1 MVLSTI
7 LNHIISNLKR
17 STMAQ
22 NRGSKHSEKIKFI
35 MLLGRSLHR
44 YGASSDR
51 IEKALELVS
60 SNLGIKADFFSIPTS
75 ITASF
80 KIDNE
85 REETRMERLSPGKVN
100 LSKLRHVDQTV
111 DYVVEDK
118 MTITEGTELIQLIL
132 HKKPLYNN
140 FLVTL
145 SYGLI
150 SCGVSIFLNGNWVDA
165 FSSFILGLIVGLFS
179 ETVKEE
185 RIDSIREGIIA
196 FFITI
201 IALLSTLISPHLN
214 TNIVTLSSLIVLIPG
229 LMLTTSM
236 GELASQNLTSGT
248 ARLTGSFIILLKISF
263 GVYIATQTAMYLG
276 VSPQTSAITNY
287 SIFVVI
293 PMLIIVAL
301 GLSFTFQAR
310 KSDIP
315 WIILAAMLSY
325 FSSRFFSQIS
335 SEAAGPFLSG
345 TVIAAASNLFSRSL
359 KRPAMIFLL
368 PAIILLVPGS
378 IGFKGINLVFNKD
391 LLAGVDS
398 IFSMALIGISLVS
411 GTYFGSLLVKPRRT
425 L

>member
-1 MVLSTI
+1 MTKNISK
-7 LNHIISNLKR
+7 SNL
-17 STMAQ
+17 A
-22 NRGSKHSEKIKFI
+22 KIKFI
-35 MLLGRSLHR
+35 MLLGKSLHR

-51 IEKALELVS
+51 IEKALDLVS
-60 SNLGIKADFFSIPTS
+60 KNLGIKADFFSIPTS

-80 KIDNE
+80 KLDSDV
-85 REETRMERLSPGKVN
+85 EETRMERLAPGKVN

-118 MTITEGTELIQLIL
+118 MTIEQGTDLIGNIL
-132 HKKPLYNN
+132 NQKPLYNN
-140 FLVTL
+140 YLVTF

-150 SCGVSIFLNGNWVDA
+150 SCGVSIFLKGSWVDA

-185 RIDSIREGIIA
+185 RLDSIREGITA
-196 FFITI
+196 FFITMVT
-201 IALLSTLISPHLN
+201 LSCTLITPHLN
-214 TNIVTLSSLIVLIPG
+214 TNIIILSSLIVLVPG
-229 LMLTTSM
+229 LMVTTSM
-236 GELASQNLTSGT
+236 IELASQNLTSGT
-248 ARLTGSFIILLKISF
+248 ARLTGSMMILMKISF
-263 GVYIATQTAMYLG
+263 GVYLATKLALTLGISPHATQVTVHPIWVNIIMLL
-276 VSPQTSAITNY
+276 
-287 SIFVVI
+287 VV
-293 PMLIIVAL
+293 AT
-301 GLSFTFQAR
+301 GLSFTFQAN
-310 KSDIP
+310 KSDMP
-315 WIILAAMLSY
+315 WIIAAASLS
-325 FSSRFFSQIS
+325 FASSKLFAMIS

-345 TVIAAASNLFSRSL
+345 AIIAATSNVFSRYK

-398 IFSMALIGISLVS
+398 IFNMGLIGISLVS

>member
-1 MVLSTI
+1 MT
-7 LNHIISNLKR
+7 
-17 STMAQ
+17 Q
-22 NRGSKHSEKIKFI
+22 NKGSKHSEKIKFI

-51 IEKALELVS
+51 IEKALNLVS
-60 SNLGIKADFFSIPTS
+60 SNLGIKADFFSTPTS

-80 KIDNE
+80 KTDNKSE
-85 REETRMERLSPGKVN
+85 DTRMERLSPGKVN

-111 DYVVEDK
+111 DSVVEDK
-118 MTITEGTELIQLIL
+118 MTIIEGTELIEKIL
-132 HKKPLYNN
+132 HKEPLYNN
-140 FLVTL
+140 FLVTI

-150 SCGVSIFLNGNWVDA
+150 SCGVSIFLKGSWEDA
-165 FSSFILGLIVGLFS
+165 FLSFILGIIVGLFS
-179 ETVKEE
+179 ETVKQE
-185 RIDSIREGIIA
+185 RIDSIREGIISY
-196 FFITI
+196 FITL
-201 IALLSTLISPHLN
+201 IALISTLISPHLN
-214 TNIVTLSSLIVLIPG
+214 TNIVTLSSLIVLVPG

-248 ARLTGSFIILLKISF
+248 ARLIGSFMILLKISF

-276 VSPQTSAITNY
+276 ISPQTTSITNY
-287 SIFVVI
+287 SIFIII
-293 PMLIIVAL
+293 PMLIMVAI

-315 WIILAAMLSY
+315 WIILAAVLSY
-325 FSSRFFSQIS
+325 FSSNFFAHIS

-345 TVIAAASNLFSRSL
+345 TVIAAASNVFSRSL